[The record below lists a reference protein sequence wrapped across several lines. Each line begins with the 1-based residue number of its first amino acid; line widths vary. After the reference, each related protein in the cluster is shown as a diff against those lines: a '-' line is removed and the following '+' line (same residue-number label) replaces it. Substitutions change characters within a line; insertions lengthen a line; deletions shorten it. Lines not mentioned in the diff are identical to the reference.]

1 MGRTPKHPNT
11 IAIELGLPKFKNK
24 SIMNKPMTIETDDFN
39 TIIRL
44 AQSGELTS
52 LSIDW
57 INTILHWN
65 FFYQA
70 TFIFKP

>member
-1 MGRTPKHPNT
+1 
-11 IAIELGLPKFKNK
+11 
-24 SIMNKPMTIETDDFN
+24 MNKPIKLETDDFT

-44 AQSGELTS
+44 AQKGELTS

-57 INTILHWN
+57 INTVLHWN
-65 FFYQA
+65 FFYRA

>member
-1 MGRTPKHPNT
+1 M
-11 IAIELGLPKFKNK
+11 
-24 SIMNKPMTIETDDFN
+24 KPMTIETDDFN

-44 AQSGELTS
+44 AQSGELYS

-57 INTILHWN
+57 INTILNWN